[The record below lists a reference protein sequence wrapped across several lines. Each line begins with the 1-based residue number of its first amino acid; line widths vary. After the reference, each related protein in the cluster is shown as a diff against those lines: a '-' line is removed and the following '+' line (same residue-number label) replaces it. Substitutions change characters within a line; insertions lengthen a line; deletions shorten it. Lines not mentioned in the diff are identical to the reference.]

1 MDTPLNESEKT
12 VASFGVL
19 TYLFV
24 IALAMGGGIANYIS
38 KVRAGTV
45 ARFNVTEL
53 AGDIFISGFT
63 GLITFWM
70 CQASNFSDLITAV
83 LVGISGHMGARLI
96 GKFEQFLSRKLD
108 ISIAG
113 ADVTIVKKEGPPG
126 VF

>member
-1 MDTPLNESEKT
+1 MDNPLNEPEKT

-45 ARFNVTEL
+45 ARFNFTEL

-70 CQASNFSDLITAV
+70 CQASNFSDLIAAV

-108 ISIAG
+108 IPIAG